1 MQGKHTALCLSI
13 SQANNS
19 QVWDVLRGERVGT
32 LQGHDNRVSCLGV
45 SNDALSLCTGSW
57 DSMVRGDF
65 LSLLLIYAVELPARI
80 LVFILVFENSMDTLY
95 RGLCFYPPTVH
106 FADG

>member
-1 MQGKHTALCLSI
+1 VQGKHTALCLPI
-13 SQANNS
+13 PQANNI

-57 DSMVRGDF
+57 DSMVRSDF
-65 LSLLLIYAVELPARI
+65 LCLLLIYAVDLSARI
-80 LVFILVFENSMDTLY
+80 LVLILVFENNMDTLY
-95 RGLCFYPPTVH
+95 RGLCFYLPTLH
-106 FADG
+106 YADG

>member
-1 MQGKHTALCLSI
+1 MQGMQSTQLAATKKTNAI
-13 SQANNS
+13 

-57 DSMVRGDF
+57 DSMVCFTHGK
-65 LSLLLIYAVELPARI
+65 LKLCMANIAQLRI
-80 LVFILVFENSMDTLY
+80 W
-95 RGLCFYPPTVH
+95 
-106 FADG
+106 A